1 MKKQLFL
8 YLFIVSALINVF
20 TYMYYSKK
28 DATIEKRFEDKN
40 KRMKDSISQ
49 FENVL
54 YDANYFSLENNQN
67 AQEYFSN
74 YDVTKLIPQIKD
86 ALLAYNDAPEGNK
99 YVDQPKMGEQKFII
113 NKIKVLNHRWIV
125 ADYSNGTLWGD
136 VLIKYFVKEDNS
148 ITFETV
154 DNFLYPKQQ
163 MEKKKK
169 KLY

>member
-74 YDVTKLIPQIKD
+74 YDVTKLLPQIKD

-136 VLIKYFVKEDNS
+136 VLIKYFVNDDNS
-148 ITFETV
+148 ITFETIET
-154 DNFLYPKQQ
+154 FLYPKQQ
-163 MEKKKK
+163 ME
-169 KLY
+169 

>member
-74 YDVTKLIPQIKD
+74 YDVTKLLPQIKD

-113 NKIKVLNHRWIV
+113 NKIKVLNHRWII

-136 VLIKYFVKEDNS
+136 VLIKYFVKDDNS

-154 DNFLYPKQQ
+154 DNFLYPQQQ
-163 MEKKKK
+163 MQ
-169 KLY
+169 

>member
-136 VLIKYFVKEDNS
+136 VLIKYFVKDDNS

-163 MEKKKK
+163 ME
-169 KLY
+169 

>member
-99 YVDQPKMGEQKFII
+99 YIDQPKMGEQKFII
-113 NKIKVLNHRWIV
+113 NKIKVLNHR
-125 ADYSNGTLWGD
+125 
-136 VLIKYFVKEDNS
+136 
-148 ITFETV
+148 
-154 DNFLYPKQQ
+154 
-163 MEKKKK
+163 
-169 KLY
+169 

>member
-74 YDVTKLIPQIKD
+74 YDVTKLLPQIKD

-148 ITFETV
+148 ITFETIET
-154 DNFLYPKQQ
+154 FLYPKQQ
-163 MEKKKK
+163 ME
-169 KLY
+169 

>member
-74 YDVTKLIPQIKD
+74 YDVTKLLPQIKD

-99 YVDQPKMGEQKFII
+99 YIDQPKMGEQKFII

-136 VLIKYFVKEDNS
+136 VLIKYFVKEDDS

-163 MEKKKK
+163 ME
-169 KLY
+169 

>member
-74 YDVTKLIPQIKD
+74 YDVTKLLPQIKD
-86 ALLAYNDAPEGNK
+86 ALLAYNDAAEGNK
-99 YVDQPKMGEQKFII
+99 YIDQPKMGEQKFII

-148 ITFETV
+148 ITFETIET
-154 DNFLYPKQQ
+154 FLYPKQQ
-163 MEKKKK
+163 ME
-169 KLY
+169 

>member
-74 YDVTKLIPQIKD
+74 YDVTKLLPQIKD

-99 YVDQPKMGEQKFII
+99 YIDQPKMGEQKFII

-136 VLIKYFVKEDNS
+136 VLIKYFVNDDNS
-148 ITFETV
+148 ITFETIET
-154 DNFLYPKQQ
+154 FLYPKQQ
-163 MEKKKK
+163 ME
-169 KLY
+169 

>member
-74 YDVTKLIPQIKD
+74 YDVTKLLPQIKD

-136 VLIKYFVKEDNS
+136 VLIKYFVKDDNS

-154 DNFLYPKQQ
+154 DNFLYPQQQ
-163 MEKKKK
+163 MQ
-169 KLY
+169 

>member
-74 YDVTKLIPQIKD
+74 YDVTKLLPQLKD
-86 ALLAYNDAPEGNK
+86 ALLAYNDAAEGNK
-99 YVDQPKMGEQKFII
+99 YIDQPKMGEQKFII

-148 ITFETV
+148 ITFETIET
-154 DNFLYPKQQ
+154 FLYPKQQ
-163 MEKKKK
+163 ME
-169 KLY
+169 

>member
-74 YDVTKLIPQIKD
+74 YDVTKLLPQIKD

-136 VLIKYFVKEDNS
+136 VLIKYFVKDDNS

-163 MEKKKK
+163 ME
-169 KLY
+169 

>member
-74 YDVTKLIPQIKD
+74 YDVDKLLPQIKD

-136 VLIKYFVKEDNS
+136 VLIKYFVKDDNS

-163 MEKKKK
+163 ME
-169 KLY
+169 

>member
-67 AQEYFSN
+67 AQEYHSN
-74 YDVTKLIPQIKD
+74 YDVTKLLPQIKD

-99 YVDQPKMGEQKFII
+99 YIDQPKMGEQKFII

-148 ITFETV
+148 ITFETIET
-154 DNFLYPKQQ
+154 FLYPKQQ
-163 MEKKKK
+163 ME
-169 KLY
+169 

>member
-20 TYMYYSKK
+20 TYMYYTKK

-74 YDVTKLIPQIKD
+74 YDVAKLLPQIKD

-163 MEKKKK
+163 ME
-169 KLY
+169 

>member
-74 YDVTKLIPQIKD
+74 YDVTKLLPQIKD

-136 VLIKYFVKEDNS
+136 VLIKYFVKDDNS

-163 MEKKKK
+163 MQ
-169 KLY
+169 

>member
-28 DATIEKRFEDKN
+28 DAAIEKRFEVKN
-40 KRMKDSISQ
+40 KRIKDSISQ

-74 YDVTKLIPQIKD
+74 YDVTKLLPQIKD

-113 NKIKVLNHRWIV
+113 NKIKVLNHRWII

-163 MEKKKK
+163 MQ
-169 KLY
+169 

>member
-74 YDVTKLIPQIKD
+74 YDVTKLLPQIKD

-163 MEKKKK
+163 ME
-169 KLY
+169 

>member
-125 ADYSNGTLWGD
+125 ADYSNRTLWGD

-163 MEKKKK
+163 ME
-169 KLY
+169 

>member
-74 YDVTKLIPQIKD
+74 YDVTKLLPQIKD

-99 YVDQPKMGEQKFII
+99 YIDQPKMGEQKFII

-148 ITFETV
+148 ITFETIET
-154 DNFLYPKQQ
+154 FLYPKQQ
-163 MEKKKK
+163 ME
-169 KLY
+169 

>member
-74 YDVTKLIPQIKD
+74 YDVTKLLPQIKD

-99 YVDQPKMGEQKFII
+99 YVDQPKMGKQKFII

-163 MEKKKK
+163 ME
-169 KLY
+169 